1 MNSKTELIYRTAL
14 IYAQYKN
21 KPITVNDEL
30 LNEIFRDLNI
40 QNNPFYAEKAISISK
55 ISTALFKPK

>member
-1 MNSKTELIYRTAL
+1 MASKTDEIYRTAL

-30 LNEIFRDLNI
+30 LDEMFRDL
-40 QNNPFYAEKAISISK
+40 YLLAEEYGHEAS
-55 ISTALFKPK
+55 PGGD